1 MTLHTFFSFVV
12 MALDTASAS
21 ASAQDH
27 NHSSITTETETL
39 VTYLIEHHSAND
51 YTKSYLRTLVDTH
64 IIKHIIESILQ
75 FGNEAPDNLT
85 KLILNETIEHN
96 IIPND
101 IQSQTIT
108 PDHAPQ
114 TPQPPAPSPS
124 PSRIRNFFK
133 RLFSCCFCCC
143 RRRRT
148 HTTDSIILETVA
160 DTADTTDAADI

>member
-21 ASAQDH
+21 AQDH
-27 NHSSITTETETL
+27 NNSSITTETETL
-39 VTYLIEHHSAND
+39 VTYLIEHHSTND

-85 KLILNETIEHN
+85 KLILNETNEHN

-124 PSRIRNFFK
+124 RIRNFFK
-133 RLFSCCFCCC
+133 RLFSCCCCCC

-160 DTADTTDAADI
+160 DTTAADI